1 MKQRRFCGRVVN
13 YGKGPIVSV
22 GADGNNLFF
31 AWRRQILRCKICGR
45 AMLAPTFRFERSI
58 NKRTCCSSLCNR
70 LLVYLGLGGH
80 RTGSAGVVL
89 RAANLSSNDCRG
101 QSHLDSGAARPTRSE
116 QESSVSG
123 ETGDSQSKTFDPIRR
138 AEASDWSGGF
148 CSPYGSQNLSG
159 PNWHRHCR
167 SGGFTRLS
175 SSKTYQSRVWPPA
188 LPGYRSGGFTRLS
201 SSTTYQARVCRRRL
215 AAKIPRFLRNGGF

>member
-1 MKQRRFCGRVVN
+1 MSNAAVSRETAAFFAVGKSE
-13 YGKGPIVSV
+13 KGPIVSV

-31 AWRRQILRCKICGR
+31 AWLRQILRCKICGR

-58 NKRTCCSSLCNR
+58 NKRACCSSLCNR
-70 LLVYLGLGGH
+70 LLIILGLGWSSSRVGG
-80 RTGSAGVVL
+80 GS
-89 RAANLSSNDCRG
+89 
-101 QSHLDSGAARPTRSE
+101 AARPTRSE

-138 AEASDWSGGF
+138 AEASDRSGGF
-148 CSPYGSQNLSG
+148 SAPCGSQNLSG

-175 SSKTYQSRVWPPA
+175 SSKTYQ
-188 LPGYRSGGFTRLS
+188 
-201 SSTTYQARVCRRRL
+201 ARVCQRRL
-215 AAKIPRFLRNGGF
+215 AAKIPRFLRNGGFLSKLSEFHTQSGC